1 MYISVG
7 ERISETIK
15 LFHAVYTFL
24 FVKKKIA
31 CKDVEEEFG
40 RKILLSFLRRKTR
53 RAGET
58 KLERE
63 KGWKETKTEIRS
75 VRSE

>member
-24 FVKKKIA
+24 FVKKKNRVQRCGRRIWKKNSA
-31 CKDVEEEFG
+31 LFPSKENEEGGRNEVRARKGVERNENG
-40 RKILLSFLRRKTR
+40 NS
-53 RAGET
+53 
-58 KLERE
+58 
-63 KGWKETKTEIRS
+63 
-75 VRSE
+75 